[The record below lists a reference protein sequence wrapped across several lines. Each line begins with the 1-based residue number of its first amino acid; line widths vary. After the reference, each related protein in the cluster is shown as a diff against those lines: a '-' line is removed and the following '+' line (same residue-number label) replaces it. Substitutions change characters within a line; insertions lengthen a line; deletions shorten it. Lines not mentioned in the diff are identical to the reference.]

1 MADDWDLLI
10 RVAPEPELDQDEVVG
25 LTLRLRDELLELD
38 VERVDRAP
46 QDVPES
52 TKSAHGPLGLMTVKL
67 GKAALKAVISK
78 IRDWV
83 ARTTRSV
90 ELTIDGDTLKV
101 TNVTAEQQE
110 TLINAWLARHA
121 APST

>member
-10 RVAPEPELDQDEVVG
+10 RVAPDPQLDQDEVAG
-25 LTLRLRDELLELD
+25 LTLRLREELLVLD

-46 QDVPES
+46 ADVPVAA
-52 TKSAHGPLGLMTVKL
+52 KGVPGPIGLMTVKL
-67 GKAALKAVISK
+67 GKAALKAVIGK
-78 IRDWV
+78 VRDWV

-90 ELTIDGDTLKV
+90 EITIDGDALKV

-121 APST
+121 APGT